1 MADFEV
7 NKENMIEFISGE
19 HFCTVSFTNRKHI
32 NRIKRIY
39 EDRKYEFKYFHENT
53 DGSIWAKIPLKWCK
67 INPGAIVDPNKPK
80 RTRTPEQ
87 IEAATKALAEWR
99 KKNKK

>member
-39 EDRKYEFKYFHENT
+39 EDRKYEFN
-53 DGSIWAKIPLKWCK
+53 
-67 INPGAIVDPNKPK
+67 
-80 RTRTPEQ
+80 
-87 IEAATKALAEWR
+87 
-99 KKNKK
+99 